1 METTQAMTITIWHN
15 PRCSKSRRALEILND
30 LGLRPTVVE
39 YLKTPPQPKELRDV
53 LRRLDMAPRD
63 LMRTREAPWRDLGLG
78 DAELSD
84 DVLIRAMHE
93 HPILIERPVVQA
105 GDRAVL
111 GRPPERVLDLVGDQR
126 TVR

>member
-1 METTQAMTITIWHN
+1 MTITIWHN